1 MSKFT
6 PWTKEQAE
14 AWAEEIT
21 NPLNMS
27 DSQFSEEFRVQK
39 ERGKSLFLAGLAKA
53 AEMIEASPT
62 VYRGE
67 LDCTDVW
74 IDAPWYPPGGP
85 EAKLIC
91 PQLIEEE
98 PFDDQA

>member
-6 PWTKEQAE
+6 PWSQEQAE

-62 VYRGE
+62 VY
-67 LDCTDVW
+67 
-74 IDAPWYPPGGP
+74 GGI
-85 EAKLIC
+85 ESGHYWETVQASHDTHTAKLMN
-91 PQLIEEE
+91 IEPIDSKEV
-98 PFDDQA
+98 PDDQA